1 MLTETAALST
11 LPSQASAFA
20 APLAPTVR
28 FLPQSA
34 VGEVAGDYHNDKL
47 RWRLRHLP
55 LVVGTLEPE
64 ALPQLSGAP
73 GSKEIFLIAA
83 LRTPEFSDCAQR
95 LTRRVS
101 KLGDKVLKTEIAQE
115 KLVDAWASLAS
126 QVLAFDRQW
135 FGKPDYSYLLLHRE
149 TIVPPDPAAPG
160 HGRFIRSGAWHRDG
174 TTSRQGDRARIYVM
188 RSSHP
193 MRMLPNALT
202 EGLPNNRKGDMQGE
216 AFLRLA
222 AERSRSPQAG
232 EVVLMNGGS
241 RTGTAHASMR
251 PQPWQ
256 GGQSCFLALTCY
268 APSR

>member
-1 MLTETAALST
+1 MDRETASPLVQSLTAR
-11 LPSQASAFA
+11 PFA
-20 APLAPTVR
+20 AQPVPILR
-28 FLPQSA
+28 LLPQLA
-34 VGEVAGDYHNDKL
+34 AADVATDYHNDAM

-64 ALPQLSGAP
+64 TLPQLSGAP
-73 GSKEIFLIAA
+73 GSKEIFLIAT
-83 LRTPEFSDCAQR
+83 LRTPEFSDCARR

-101 KLGDKVLKTEIAQE
+101 RLGDKVLKTEIAKE

-135 FGKPDYSYLLLHRE
+135 FGKPEYSYLLLHRE
-149 TIVPPDPAAPG
+149 TIMPPDANAPG
-160 HGRFIRSGAWHRDG
+160 HGRFIRSGTWHRDG
-174 TTSRQGDRARIYVM
+174 TTSRQGDRTRIYVM

-193 MRMLPNALT
+193 MRILPNALT
-202 EGLPNNRKGDMQGE
+202 EGLPNNRQGDMLGDD
-216 AFLRLA
+216 FLRLA
-222 AERSRSPQAG
+222 AERSRSALSG
-232 EVVLMNGGS
+232 DVVLMNGGS

-256 GGQSCFLALTCY
+256 GGQSFFFALTCY